1 MSTCWRAW
9 CYRFLKQ
16 HPWARL
22 GSLRKGSRPRLRC
35 CCQTSWVYGVGVQDV
50 KWIVAEFP
58 MFFVR
63 SLQNLAVICGHR
75 AIWLGTRLVQGC
87 IISII
92 KFMTP
97 TSSTRH
103 YLVYTA
109 SNFPLFESNHS
120 HLILREHV
128 DENFR
133 PDVLTHKYSSVSSA
147 LRFNAS
153 PSMAS
158 RMQFDCESYWDF
170 KCEYTDSLCAGC
182 FSSIVQSK
190 YAGQRLKNGA
200 GCGHPA

>member
-1 MSTCWRAW
+1 MNCRRVSNVLRAQPSKFGCDLW
-9 CYRFLKQ
+9 ASRYLAWHKAR
-16 HPWARL
+16 ARL
-22 GSLRKGSRPRLRC
+22 HHL
-35 CCQTSWVYGVGVQDV
+35 
-50 KWIVAEFP
+50 
-58 MFFVR
+58 
-63 SLQNLAVICGHR
+63 H
-75 AIWLGTRLVQGC
+75 
-87 IISII
+87 I

-97 TSSTRH
+97 TSSTHH

-109 SNFPLFESNHS
+109 SKVPLFESNHS